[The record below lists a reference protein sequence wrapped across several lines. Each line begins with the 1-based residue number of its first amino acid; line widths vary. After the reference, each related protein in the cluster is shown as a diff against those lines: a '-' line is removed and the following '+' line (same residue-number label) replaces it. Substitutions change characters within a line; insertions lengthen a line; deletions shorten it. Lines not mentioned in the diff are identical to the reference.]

1 MPPCGAGSR
10 CSCKKLP
17 VTTTKPPDAPILSQ
31 GTNQATRGSR
41 KRPDPRRGFSDGP
54 GLGAMTRW
62 AAGHDHLTNAALA
75 AWFGARRYVERKR
88 KPRAQGPGL
97 SKEMSMKKHLGIK
110 VP

>member
-1 MPPCGAGSR
+1 
-10 CSCKKLP
+10 
-17 VTTTKPPDAPILSQ
+17 
-31 GTNQATRGSR
+31 
-41 KRPDPRRGFSDGP
+41 
-54 GLGAMTRW
+54 MTRW